1 MNAEDKTRLRSDYRN
16 RKNEEKRVLHT
27 HCIYRN
33 MRRAKK
39 PRLIG
44 QARWMKKREREREGR
59 RDTGIKYS
67 TSPLHAVDI
76 ITWSNISLRIWQRV
90 PAYSGSR
97 SRAQLH
103 ASFPLSLF
111 LSLRIRVP
119 LCRLLSIWYG
129 RLPARVHCRRPARDV
144 TEPPVFSVCATNH
157 PAIRYDDARFCDS
170 VSQTNLPRLVFVFGL
185 REMDAR
191 NMYAYI
197 YVSLSRV
204 GYV

>member
-129 RLPARVHCRRPARDV
+129 RLPVARPLSSPRSRRNR
-144 TEPPVFSVCATNH
+144 ATRVLGV
-157 PAIRYDDARFCDS
+157 RYESPSDTIWRCSLLWQRFP
-170 VSQTNLPRLVFVFGL
+170 N
-185 REMDAR
+185 
-191 NMYAYI
+191 
-197 YVSLSRV
+197 
-204 GYV
+204 